1 MQILGIT
8 LHYLLA
14 IAKMVINFLV
24 FFQKDI
30 VVVVVYIRVHE
41 TDVRIFLKYLRNYIY
56 LSFITSRINV
66 KIMSVV

>member
-41 TDVRIFLKYLRNYIY
+41 TDVRIFLNYLRNYIY

>member
-8 LHYLLA
+8 LHYLFA

-41 TDVRIFLKYLRNYIY
+41 TDVRIFLNYLRNYIY